1 MLTIRRHSLDYTFQE
16 LKKASRQD
24 GAALRSYRLAV
35 IGDCSTQHV
44 STALKGYARL
54 SGIRLDVFD
63 ADYDQIDAQVM
74 DDGSE
79 LYEFKPDAVLLYM
92 ASEKLYT
99 AYCKT
104 PDAGRDGFAERMME
118 HIRALWQKLA
128 VTGGMS
134 VLQFN
139 FVRLDDA
146 SFGSFA
152 GKVSSSF
159 LYQLDKLNLLLAD
172 GCRAYKSVFPVDL
185 AGVQNRYGRDFT
197 YDEKFYYIAKLPL
210 SPNVLPEVAKRV
222 VDVISALLGQAKKC
236 VVLDL
241 DGTLWG
247 GTIGG
252 DGLGGIQIGELGAGR
267 AFSDFQMW
275 LRELKNRGVLLAVCS
290 KNDEDVAKEPF
301 EKHPDMVLSLD
312 DFAIFVANWDDKAGN
327 IRRIQ
332 KTLNIGFDSMVFF
345 DDNPFERNVVRSLLP
360 DVTVPEL
367 PEDPAL
373 YLSFIRG
380 LNLFETV
387 SYSAADGARTK
398 QYRQEAERVS
408 LMESLANYDEYLE
421 GLDMRAVAEPF
432 APFQYP
438 RIAQLTQRSNQFNLR
453 TVRYTE
459 AQIER
464 AAGDENLITRYYTLR
479 DKFGDYG
486 LIGVVILEKRPE
498 NVLFV
503 NTWLMSCRVLKR
515 GMEEF
520 IVNNIVEMAKRAGGG
535 RVVGEYLR
543 TPKNRMVEDIYE
555 RLGFVRDGEFFV
567 ADPGHFNWNKTHIQ
581 PESGTEREQAL
592 SCSCR

>member
-1 MLTIRRHSLDYTFQE
+1 MQYTFQQ
-16 LKKASRQD
+16 LKKAAKQEN
-24 GAALRSYRLAV
+24 ATLRPYRLAV
-35 IGDCSTQHV
+35 VGDCSTQHV
-44 STALKGYARL
+44 STALKGYAHFCGIDL
-54 SGIRLDVFD
+54 SVFD

-74 DDGSE
+74 DDNSE
-79 LYEFKPDAVLLYM
+79 LYEFQPNAVLLYM
-92 ASEKLYT
+92 ASEKLYS

-104 PDAGRDGFAERMME
+104 PVSERDGFAERTMG
-118 HIRALWQKLA
+118 HIRALWQKLSSA
-128 VTGGMS
+128 GKMS
-134 VLQFN
+134 ILQFN

-146 SFGSFA
+146 IFGNYA
-152 GKVSSSF
+152 EKVSSSF
-159 LYQLDKLNLLLAD
+159 LYQLDKLNLMMAD
-172 GCRAYKSVFPVDL
+172 GCQMQKSVLLIDL
-185 AGVQNRYGRDFT
+185 AGVQNQYGRIFT

-210 SPNVLPEVAKRV
+210 SLNVLPAVAKRV
-222 VDVISALLGQAKKC
+222 IDVILSLLGQVKKC
-236 VVLDL
+236 AVLDL

-267 AFSDFQMW
+267 AFTDFQLW
-275 LRELKNRGVLLAVCS
+275 LKELKNRGILLAVCS

-301 EKHPDMVLSLD
+301 EKHPDMILSLD

-332 KTLNIGFDSMVFF
+332 KTLNIGFDSLVFF
-345 DDNPFERNVVRSLLP
+345 DDNPFERNVVRNLLP

-373 YLSFIRG
+373 YLSYIQG
-380 LNLFETV
+380 LNLFETI

-408 LMESLANYDEYLE
+408 LMETLSNYDEYLE

-432 APFQYP
+432 VPFQYP

-459 AQIER
+459 AQIEQT
-464 AAGDENLITRYYTLR
+464 ANDENLITRYFTLR

-486 LIGVVILEKRPE
+486 LIGVVIMEKRSDKT
-498 NVLFV
+498 LFV
-503 NTWLMSCRVLKR
+503 STWLMSCRVLKR

-520 IVNNIVEMAKRAGGG
+520 IVNTIVESAKQAGCK
-535 RVVGEYLR
+535 RVVGEYIR
-543 TPKNRMVEDIYE
+543 TPKNKMVENIYE
-555 RLGFVRDGEFFV
+555 RLGFTQDGDHFI
-567 ADPGHFNWNKTHIQ
+567 ADPDNFSWNKTHIL

-592 SCSCR
+592 SGTGK